1 MSYLVGITLTIIASI
16 ILLVLLMLIFGVATV
31 TGWGS
36 EIKYML
42 EHLNSIQAMIVGM
55 TAIVLYFLFYLAIIS
70 FFVGGYYGPAVQAV
84 FEDRVT
90 IGSFFRYGYR
100 FVFRFAG
107 KYVLIVILG
116 LLLVLPSVLL
126 IATSHSDWV
135 KSIGVIWYLFVYVYL
150 IIWVSHSHVIMIA
163 ENEKVFRSVKLAWLA
178 SWRKWGQS
186 LLTFLM
192 ILAWFAAPLVLIL
205 PLIPLSENNLALK
218 VILGILAFLTG
229 LYYIY
234 LIAVIPLLIVWR
246 YKMKIRPAIIP
257 TPPPGPSGEGPHSW
271 YHSEPYRAGSSPNG
285 PQLEANDWGTIGVPH
300 SAQSQPYQPQTE
312 YQPPFTYQP
321 PSTTHPNPN
330 QPPHH

>member
-1 MSYLVGITLTIIASI
+1 MVWLSYLIGFMLTSIASV
-16 ILLVLLMLIFGVATV
+16 VLLGLLILIFGVAEV

-42 EHLNSIQAMIVGM
+42 EHLNSVQAMIVGL
-55 TAIVLYFLFYLAIIS
+55 TAIGLYFLFYLAIIS

-100 FVFRFAG
+100 FAFRFAG
-107 KYVLIVILG
+107 KYVIILILG
-116 LLLVLPSVLL
+116 LLLMLPAVLF
-126 IATSHSDWV
+126 IAASQSDWV
-135 KSIGVIWYLFVYVYL
+135 KGIGVIWYLLVYVFL
-150 IIWVSHSHVIMIA
+150 TIWMSHSHVIMIA
-163 ENEKVFRSVKLAWLA
+163 ENEKVFRSIKLAWLA

-192 ILAWFAAPLVLIL
+192 ILAWFAAPLALLL

-218 VILGILAFLTG
+218 VIMGILVVITV

-234 LIAVIPLLIVWR
+234 LIAVIPLLVVWR

-257 TPPPGPSGEGPHSW
+257 TPPPGPSGD
-271 YHSEPYRAGSSPNG
+271 SS
-285 PQLEANDWGTIGVPH
+285 
-300 SAQSQPYQPQTE
+300 S
-312 YQPPFTYQP
+312 
-321 PSTTHPNPN
+321 
-330 QPPHH
+330 